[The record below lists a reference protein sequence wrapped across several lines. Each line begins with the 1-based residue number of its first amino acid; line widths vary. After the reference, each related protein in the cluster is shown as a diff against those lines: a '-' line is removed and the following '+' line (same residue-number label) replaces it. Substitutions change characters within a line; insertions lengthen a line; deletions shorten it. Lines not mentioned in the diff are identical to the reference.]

1 MIILKA
7 QCQKIFKLFL
17 GFKKT
22 LPEPH
27 MTAKFYDYSYKKR
40 IQVMAET

>member
-7 QCQKIFKLFL
+7 QRQKIFKLFL

-27 MTAKFYDYSYKKR
+27 MTAKFYDYSSKKR
-40 IQVMAET
+40 IQVTAEP